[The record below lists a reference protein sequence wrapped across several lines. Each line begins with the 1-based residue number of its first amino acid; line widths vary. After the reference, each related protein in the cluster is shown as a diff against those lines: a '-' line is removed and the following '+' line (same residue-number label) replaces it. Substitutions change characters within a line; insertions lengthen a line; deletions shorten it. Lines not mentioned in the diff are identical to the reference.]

1 MRSLL
6 ARVGH
11 VLKQPLSRVQA
22 VIGIAAGL
30 ISISGAVY
38 SSMHASPPPL
48 AQGEVVAIVT
58 QARSLKPVAGAI
70 VEVYTPR
77 DALVTTLSA
86 REEGRVRHALR
97 EGDYKLRVFHPR
109 YGVEIRQVQVQ
120 ARHVSEIRIGLL
132 PRVLA
137 PASPKVAAAPGPKAA
152 AADEGIVKQFFRK
165 LGFD

>member
-1 MRSLL
+1 VRSLL
-6 ARVGH
+6 SRIGH

-38 SSMHASPPPL
+38 SSMHATNPPL
-48 AQGEVVAIVT
+48 AQGEVVAIVH
-58 QARSLKPVAGAI
+58 QARSLKPVPGAV

-109 YGVEIRQVQVQ
+109 YGVEVRQVQVQ
-120 ARHVSEIRIGLL
+120 ARHVSEIRIGLM
-132 PRVLA
+132 PRALA
-137 PASPKVAAAPGPKAA
+137 PPVPRPASAPVPTA
-152 AADEGIVKQFFRK
+152 AADEGVVKQFLRK